1 MPQYVKELSLIPY
14 IKPYVA
20 APVKEMEELQKKM
33 ADDYDVVASQY
44 DALEELK
51 DNMKVI
57 PWKKDDV
64 LKKEQLIQAAS
75 KEIEAAQKAGD
86 YQNRGRLARKAFN
99 NLKTG
104 YAQILSNYE
113 ADRKKRE
120 ELMKFDKIADPL
132 EREKVYN
139 KLSRL
144 YNQVNDNDIS
154 YDNKGNID
162 VRPYQDFNAA
172 ADANAVEIADKLAS
186 GWKANK
192 STTFPI
198 KYKTKDGEEMFV
210 QTKLEGA
217 TRNANGNIIPEMEQE
232 IFKYIYDNLKTN
244 PELKAYFEQKH
255 LVNNYNL
262 KDFDSEAV
270 ALIKSKNP
278 NATDQQIGAVLK
290 EHQLI
295 QEAANFAGKKHG
307 YTTIDYDFK
316 WNPRWETSAKAEAE
330 RKAKAATVITTSTSS
345 DYKINI
351 DGLAQVKTHLIN
363 QQTDLQKKLAS
374 VTDPVVKEELE
385 NNLSNVKTK
394 LRLQDELLKNAESK
408 INWNWQ
414 SKYADYANKVR
425 KTGEK
430 PLSPKEF
437 NNVVRTG
444 NFEKNEI
451 FPKGGEAVSLSGL
464 YGSKAVDTAKAYYQK
479 YKTALTKANKEGSII
494 QEHQLVDGNEH
505 TYAGQYSKLLTDRL
519 KNNNVEFITQGGQ
532 QLDIEENFAEKGID
546 LNTLNVIPTKG
557 LIAGKPGFA
566 VTGTKKDGTSRIT
579 YYTVMD
585 GNGNIEDYQ
594 QNGYDLIE
602 QSKNSK
608 YANSP
613 QKQNQLKTTG
623 LMQVGYSSDEGKKIS
638 ELNLPIIQG
647 GTREQPTRLPINNK
661 LAVDVITDKGV
672 DIYRLYNINTKQYI
686 KNPEDGK
693 SDFRS
698 EEDLIITL
706 GLNNILLTNP
716 KILQ

>member
-394 LRLQDELLKNAESK
+394 LRLQNELLKSAESK
-408 INWNWQ
+408 INWNWGN
-414 SKYADYANKVR
+414 SYNTYAKEVKAKKEN
-425 KTGEK
+425 
-430 PLSPKEF
+430 PLSPREF
-437 NNVVRTG
+437 IELVRNSPQGDFTNTILAGKYGINQGKALANIRKQYTDAIEKG
-444 NFEKNEI
+444 NE
-451 FPKGGEAVSLSGL
+451 S
-464 YGSKAVDTAKAYYQK
+464 
-479 YKTALTKANKEGSII
+479 GSIT
-494 QEHQLVDGNEH
+494 QEHELVEGNES
-505 TYAGQYSKLLTDRL
+505 TYSGQYAKLLTDRF
-519 KNNNVEFITQGGQ
+519 KNSNLEFITKGGQ
-532 QLDIEENFAEKGID
+532 QLDIEEDFAGKGID

-566 VTGTKKDGTSRIT
+566 VTGTKKDGTGRIT

-608 YANSP
+608 YADSP

-623 LMQVGYSSDEGKKIS
+623 LMQVGYSSDEGRKIS

-693 SDFRS
+693 SNFRS